1 MSWLSRLSRFSGVME
16 LYNYYILT
24 LQRVLFNQITKK
36 VQNDNSDRGSST
48 ILITWD
54 RDFDFPKLSLLL
66 LFFKSKVNYSSVAL
80 PESIEIMFRKNN
92 KVVVFQTIRTRQF
105 NVNLL
110 RSGYDD
116 IKQGQLRQSNRTISN
131 LSNIYFNF
139 FFISLL
145 TSFSF
150 ELWVFLRLLIYF
162 WTKRENMRSWKF
174 TTRELTYS
182 SIQIHRNSLV

>member
-1 MSWLSRLSRFSGVME
+1 MSWLSRLSRFSGVMG

-36 VQNDNSDRGSST
+36 VQNDNSDKGSST

-116 IKQGQLRQSNRTISN
+116 IKQGQLRQSNRTITN
-131 LSNIYFNF
+131 LSNIYFS
-139 FFISLL
+139 ISLFL
-145 TSFSF
+145 YLPLLALSF
-150 ELWVFLRLLIYF
+150 EFFCDCWYIFEPNVKTWDL
-162 WTKRENMRSWKF
+162 ENSQH
-174 TTRELTYS
+174 ES
-182 SIQIHRNSLV
+182 